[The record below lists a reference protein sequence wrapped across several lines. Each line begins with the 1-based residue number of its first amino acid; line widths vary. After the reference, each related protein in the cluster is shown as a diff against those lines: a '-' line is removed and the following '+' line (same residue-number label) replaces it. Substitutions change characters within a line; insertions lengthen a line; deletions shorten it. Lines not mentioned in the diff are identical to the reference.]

1 MRQRH
6 IGVRSLALGV
16 ALASLAGVP
25 AIASQP
31 GPTAQAPDEARPGP
45 IARAVGALF
54 RPATPHLRADGTAPF
69 EPATDA
75 KPTGSGV
82 PARRQDQSGQV
93 TSGNAFNPAISLI
106 PDLAY
111 YRDSRAGE
119 GIGLLGRA
127 DGFGRG
133 DNQGQSSTG
142 GLSPGF
148 NLRELEIALS
158 GTVDPY
164 FDAVANLSVAKG
176 AIEAEELYLRTR
188 RFPAGLQLKAGRF
201 LSDIGYINRQHPH
214 QWALADRNL
223 AYDLLLDGSLGDTG
237 VQVTWLPALP
247 IYLQVGAE
255 ALQGDNAA
263 MAAHVG
269 PDADHPHFSE
279 MAGPRVLTG
288 FAKDLSEPRIR
299 PRAAGRDLGRGRAA
313 TPGGDERWGARGAGV
328 AVRSRRRLQVRLTE
342 TFGRRRS
349 RRAGRVPSPPEEPD
363 GRGRRD
369 SGGFWA
375 RPGPSRRTA
384 STCRR
389 PTASVRAGRP
399 RSGSTPRG

>member
-25 AIASQP
+25 AIASQQ

-164 FDAVANLSVAKG
+164 FDAVANLSVAEG

-214 QWALADRNL
+214 QWALADQNL

-288 FAKDLSEPRIR
+288 FAKVSPNLGYDHALQVGTSVV
-299 PRAAGRDLGRGRAA
+299 RARQHQEETSD
-313 TPGGDERWGARGAGV
+313 GALEGQAWLFGLDAVYKFDSPKPSGAGD
-328 AVRSRRRLQVRLTE
+328 
-342 TFGRRRS
+342 S

-375 RPGPSRRTA
+375 RPGPSRRTV